1 MATYDLHILQPSE
14 FEEIT
19 RDLLQKEWNCFI
31 ESFTSGRDGGI
42 DLRCASEKGGKV
54 IIQAKRYKDYKSLLI
69 NLKGEVDK
77 VHRLNPKRYYVS
89 TSVGLTPAN
98 KEEIKQLFTPYII
111 DVADIFGNDD
121 LNNLLGRHCDVEKQY
136 YKLWLTSTNVLNNI
150 IHKAPVLWSDFELE
164 DIKANISTY
173 VMNDSFYSAKKI
185 LSHHNYVIISGIPGI
200 GKTTLARMLIY
211 DYLANGFE
219 EFINIS
225 GDIDTAAKLYKHD
238 KKQVFFFDD
247 FLGASVFE
255 DGGTGFAQKLL
266 TFIRQI
272 KTNKSKAFI
281 LTTREYILAEARTHY
296 EKMRTENIEMAKCIL
311 DVGAYTRTV
320 KAKILY
326 NHMANAQLPQEYI
339 AQFLKNQN
347 YNLIINHHNY
357 NPRIIET
364 YIDKGLWELTD
375 PANFMSRFKNLLSN
389 PFLVWEIAFEKLPNE
404 CKYALLLLVTMGE
417 LVTLEDWEMA
427 YNYFCQNVTTEITL
441 SYDGITW
448 NRVVKL
454 LHDCFIR
461 TQRKQEW
468 IIVTTYNPS
477 VRDFLITYIGQN
489 TNIQR
494 SLIQHSLFPEQLTY
508 AFTETGSNN
517 YNLPDYFQRNYSSLD
532 IKNEPYLVAKFNE
545 FLTKQ
550 PKSCKIKKISNGLV
564 KSSFDAAIFIKQFL
578 DCFPELFRTLSTK
591 IKSYLIELITT
602 GNSENFAERIGI
614 VNAIDFSEDQTTLA
628 HTLTK
633 LSKEDIPLDEYV
645 SFIDLVNRSNNA
657 SIINDCF
664 IENLEEAI
672 ISDMDTSI
680 NNEAEYEQQK
690 EIYEEIAQSL
700 PDGVTLDRVFE
711 HLEEIEASLPD
722 EPDYYDEDYYREN
735 HGTYE
740 AEDAQID
747 RMMQS
752 LRN

>member
-1 MATYDLHILQPSE
+1 MPTYDLHILQPSE
-14 FEEIT
+14 FEEFT

-42 DLRCASEKGGKV
+42 DLRCASEKGGKA

-69 NLKGEVDK
+69 NLKGEVNK
-77 VHRLNPKRYYVS
+77 VRRLNPERYYIS

-98 KEEIKQLFTPYII
+98 KEEIKQLFVPYIK

-136 YKLWLTSTNVLNNI
+136 YKLWLTSTNVLDNI
-150 IHKAPVLWSDFELE
+150 IHKVPVLWSDFELE
-164 DIKANISTY
+164 YIKANISTY
-173 VMNDSFYSAKKI
+173 VMNDSFDSARKI
-185 LSHHNYVIISGIPGI
+185 LSNHNYVIISGIPGI

-225 GDIDTAAKLYKHD
+225 GNIDTAAKMYKHD

-272 KTNKSKAFI
+272 KTDKSKAFI

-311 DVGAYTRTV
+311 DVGAYTRAV

-339 AQFLKNQN
+339 TQFLINRN

-357 NPRIIET
+357 NPRVIET
-364 YIDKGLWELTD
+364 YIDKGLWRSID
-375 PANFMSRFKNLLSN
+375 PANFMSQFKHLLSH
-389 PFLVWEIAFEKLPNE
+389 PFLVWEIAFEKLSNE
-404 CKYALLLLVTMGE
+404 CKYALLILVTMGE

-427 YNYFCQNVTTEITL
+427 YNYFCKNVTTEITL

-448 NRVVKL
+448 NKVVKL
-454 LHDCFIR
+454 LHDCFIK

-489 TNIQR
+489 ANIQR
-494 SLIQHSLFPEQLTY
+494 SLIQYSLFPEQLIY
-508 AFTETGSNN
+508 AFTETGSKN
-517 YNLPDYFQRNYSSLD
+517 YNLADYFRRNYSSLD
-532 IKNEPYLVAKFNE
+532 INNRLYLVAKFNK
-545 FLTKQ
+545 FLTEQ
-550 PKSCKIKKISNGLV
+550 PISCKIKKISNGFV

-578 DCFPELFRTLSTK
+578 DCFPQLFRTQSTK
-591 IKSYLIELITT
+591 IKNYLITLVTT
-602 GNSENFAERIGI
+602 GNSGNFAERLCI
-614 VNAIDFSEDQTTLA
+614 VNAIDFSEDQI
-628 HTLTK
+628 TLTNILTE

-645 SFIDLVNRSNNA
+645 PFINLLNTSNNA
-657 SIINDCF
+657 SIINDSF
-664 IENLEEAI
+664 IENLEEAMI
-672 ISDMDTSI
+672 VDIDTSI
-680 NNEAEYEQQK
+680 NNEAECAQQK
-690 EIYEEIAQSL
+690 ETYKEIAKSL
-700 PDGVTLDRVFE
+700 PDGISLDRVFE
-711 HLEEIEASLPD
+711 YLEEIEASLPS
-722 EPDYYDEDYYREN
+722 EPDYYDEDYYRESR
-735 HGTYE
+735 GTYE
-740 AEDAQID
+740 AEDKQID
-747 RMMQS
+747 QMMQS

>member
-77 VHRLNPKRYYVS
+77 VHRLNPERYYVS

>member
-77 VHRLNPKRYYVS
+77 VHRLNPERYYVS

-735 HGTYE
+735 RGTYE

>member
-77 VHRLNPKRYYVS
+77 VHRLNPERYYVS

-296 EKMRTENIEMAKCIL
+296 EKMRTEKIEMAKCIL

-690 EIYEEIAQSL
+690 EIYEEIAKSL

>member
-42 DLRCASEKGGKV
+42 DLRCASEKGGKF

-77 VHRLNPKRYYVS
+77 VRRLNPERYYVS

-98 KEEIKQLFTPYII
+98 KEEIKKLFTPYII

-150 IHKAPVLWSDFELE
+150 IHKAPVLWSDFEL
-164 DIKANISTY
+164 DNIKANISTY
-173 VMNDSFYSAKKI
+173 VMNDSFDSARKI
-185 LSHHNYVIISGIPGI
+185 LSNHNYVIISGIPGI

-266 TFIRQI
+266 TFIRHI
-272 KTNKSKAFI
+272 KTDKSKAFI

-326 NHMANAQLPQEYI
+326 NHIANAQLPQEYI

-364 YIDKGLWELTD
+364 YIDKGLWKSTA
-375 PANFMSRFKNLLSN
+375 PANFMSQFENLLSN

-404 CKYALLLLVTMGE
+404 CKYALLLLVTMGK

-477 VRDFLITYIGQN
+477 VRDFLINYIGQN
-489 TNIQR
+489 KSIQR
-494 SLIQHSLFPEQLTY
+494 SLIQYSLFPEQLTY

-517 YNLPDYFQRNYSSLD
+517 YNLPGYFLRNYSSLD
-532 IKNEPYLVAKFNE
+532 KSNEPYLIARFNN
-545 FLTKQ
+545 FLTEQ
-550 PKSCKIKKISNGLV
+550 PKSCKIKKVSNGLI
-564 KSSFDAAIFIKQFL
+564 KSSFDATIFIKQFS
-578 DCFPELFRTLSTK
+578 DCFPQLFRTLSTK
-591 IKSYLIELITT
+591 IKSYLIKLITT
-602 GNSENFAERIGI
+602 GNYENFAERICI
-614 VNAIDFSEDQTTLA
+614 VNAIDFSEDQTTL
-628 HTLTK
+628 TCILTK
-633 LSKEDIPLDEYV
+633 LSEENIPLDEYV
-645 SFIDLVNRSNNA
+645 SFIDLINRSNNA

-664 IENLEEAI
+664 IEKLEEAI
-672 ISDMDTSI
+672 ISDMEASI
-680 NNEAEYEQQK
+680 NNEAEYEQQN
-690 EIYEEIAQSL
+690 EIYEEIAKSL
-700 PDGVTLDRVFE
+700 PDGVTLDCVFE
-711 HLEEIEASLPD
+711 HLEEIKASLPD

-735 HGTYE
+735 RSTYE
-740 AEDAQID
+740 AEDTQID

>member
-77 VHRLNPKRYYVS
+77 VHRLNPERYYVS

-150 IHKAPVLWSDFELE
+150 IHKAPILWSDFELE

>member
-77 VHRLNPKRYYVS
+77 VHRLNPERYYVS

-417 LVTLEDWEMA
+417 LVTLEDWEMV

-690 EIYEEIAQSL
+690 EIYEEIAKSL

>member
-77 VHRLNPKRYYVS
+77 VHRLNPERYYVS

-461 TQRKQEW
+461 THRKQEW

-690 EIYEEIAQSL
+690 EIYEEIAKSL

>member
-77 VHRLNPKRYYVS
+77 VHRLNPERYYVS

-614 VNAIDFSEDQTTLA
+614 VNAIDFSEAQTTLA

>member
-77 VHRLNPKRYYVS
+77 VHRLNPERYCVS

>member
-77 VHRLNPKRYYVS
+77 VHRLNPERYYVS

-614 VNAIDFSEDQTTLA
+614 VNAIDFSEAQTTLA

-740 AEDAQID
+740 AEYAQID

>member
-77 VHRLNPKRYYVS
+77 VHRLNPERYYVS

-690 EIYEEIAQSL
+690 EIYEEIAKSL

-711 HLEEIEASLPD
+711 HLEEIEALLPD

>member
-77 VHRLNPKRYYVS
+77 VHRLNPERYYVS

-326 NHMANAQLPQEYI
+326 NHIANAQLPQEYI

-461 TQRKQEW
+461 THRKQEW

-690 EIYEEIAQSL
+690 EIYEEIAKSL
-700 PDGVTLDRVFE
+700 PDEVTLDRVFE